1 MEAGDAVSPVR
12 LGCVEY
18 LNARPLVYGLERQ
31 TDRFSLRFD
40 VPSRCAKLLHGRD
53 VDLGIIPSIEY
64 LRGGR
69 PYLAVPGI
77 AIGSEG
83 AIASVALFSRKPL
96 ADIRSIALDTSSRT
110 SVALLQVLCARHFMI
125 TPEMRP
131 MLPEPEQM
139 LRECD
144 AALIIGDMAL
154 LFDAAAAGVGK
165 TDLGQAWTAYSGLP
179 FVYALWVGQEEAI
192 GTADIDRLVAAGL
205 DGAAHPDA
213 VARQYFAGT
222 PQWIDLGSRYL
233 RDNVKYGFGERQLA
247 GLTRFYREA
256 FELGLVPAFRAPRFY

>member
-1 MEAGDAVSPVR
+1 MEAGDVVSPVR

-31 TDRFSLRFD
+31 SDRFSLRFD

-64 LRGGR
+64 LRGG

-83 AIASVALFSRKPL
+83 PIASVALFSRKPL

-110 SVALLQVLCARHFMI
+110 SVALLQVLCARHFKI
-125 TPEMRP
+125 TPAMRP
-131 MLPEPEQM
+131 MLPEPDHM

-154 LFDAAAAGVGK
+154 LFDATAAGAEK
-165 TDLGQAWTAYSGLP
+165 TDLGQSWTAYSGLP
-179 FVYALWVGQEEAI
+179 FVYALWVGHEGAI
-192 GTADIDRLVAAGL
+192 GTADIDVLVAAGL
-205 DGAAHPDA
+205 DGAAHPDE

-222 PQWIDLGSRYL
+222 PQWVDLGSRYL

-256 FELGLVPAFRAPRFY
+256 SELGLVPEFRAPRFF